1 MPQMMPMSWMSLFT
15 VFSMTLILFSATN
28 YFSSTLSPKYTMKSI
43 ITSKTMNW
51 KW

>member
-1 MPQMMPMSWMSLFT
+1 MPQMMPMSWVFLFT

-28 YFSSTLSPKYTMKSI
+28 YFSSILNPKYTTKGI
-43 ITSKTMNW
+43 ITSKTVNW